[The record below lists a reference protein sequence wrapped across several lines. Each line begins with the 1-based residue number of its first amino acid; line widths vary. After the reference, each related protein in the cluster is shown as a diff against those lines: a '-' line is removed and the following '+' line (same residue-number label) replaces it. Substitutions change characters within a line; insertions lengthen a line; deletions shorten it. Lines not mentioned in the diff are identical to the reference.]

1 MNNIKEKAPNNEN
14 IWKFSKCRR
23 RRSACRHT
31 TEFIF
36 RTTKRTQQQ
45 NTHREQQTELLRFFC
60 ELLRRDMLAVCKHLM
75 NGVDFARFPLTLSS
89 LSLTVLCRSV
99 VNHVCVGV
107 CVCVGHGAQWGRAI
121 VCQLN
126 LFFLFLVIRRP
137 CCFSSVLSIAARFT

>member
-23 RRSACRHT
+23 RRPAWRHT

-36 RTTKRTQQQ
+36 RTTTRTQQQ
-45 NTHREQQTELLRFFC
+45 NIHTENNNGTSALFC
-60 ELLRRDMLAVCKHLM
+60 ELLRRDMLPVCKHLM

-99 VNHVCVGV
+99 VNHVCV
-107 CVCVGHGAQWGRAI
+107 CARVGHGAQCGVGQSFVSLI
-121 VCQLN
+121 CS
-126 LFFLFLVIRRP
+126 FLFLVIGRP
-137 CCFSSVLSIAARFT
+137 CCFSSLVSIAARFT